1 MEIKEYSDKYKDDFI
16 KLNSAWIVKY
26 FNALEEEDYR
36 VFGNIEGLIGGG
48 AMIFSAVEKEV
59 VLATCLIKPVGAGGW
74 EICKLAANEEVP
86 HKGAGSAVFGA
97 CMEYARKHGAEK
109 VVIETNSALKPAVH
123 IYEKY
128 GFKSVPIEK
137 TDFARVD
144 LVMEYVF

>member
-1 MEIKEYSDKYKDDFI
+1 M
-16 KLNSAWIVKY
+16 KY

-48 AMIFSAVEKEV
+48 AMIFFAVEKEV
-59 VLATCLIKPVGAGGW
+59 VLATCLIKPVGAGVW

-86 HKGAGSAVFGA
+86 HKGA
-97 CMEYARKHGAEK
+97 CMEYAKKHGAEK